1 MKNTKRYLSTGVAL
15 AIALFA
21 AVQVSAMAP
30 SENPYLSAIKKE
42 TIKEEIE
49 RRQAFLD
56 PKGARQK
63 RMGGISESDK
73 KTFQAEIRGYEEVLY
88 GDNDYTFLQIENI
101 VNGHVD
107 RALAQ

>member
-1 MKNTKRYLSTGVAL
+1 
-15 AIALFA
+15 
-21 AVQVSAMAP
+21 
-30 SENPYLSAIKKE
+30 
-42 TIKEEIE
+42 
-49 RRQAFLD
+49 
-56 PKGARQK
+56 
-63 RMGGISESDK
+63 MGGISESDK